1 MNGFSFLRFALDLAC
16 PEIERANSAVS
27 LLEQGTPMSDT
38 AFELG
43 YFDQAHL
50 TNSLKRFIGKRP
62 RKSLGKA
69 RLDSLRFFQDSV
81 LLLHYDCGRDG
92 ERQKENIMR
101 KVVVTEFMS
110 LDGIMEE
117 PRWTFKYWNDEIAK
131 FKGEESSASDTLLL
145 GRVTYQGF
153 AAAWPQSKDEG
164 ADYFNSV
171 RKYVVS
177 ETLEEP
183 LEWNNS
189 TLIKD
194 NIVEQITNLKQQ
206 DGKDIAVHGSA
217 TLVQTLMQHDLVDRY
232 RLLVYPVVVGKGK
245 RLFKEGI
252 PATLKLLES
261 QSFSSG
267 VVALVYE
274 PDRK

>member
-1 MNGFSFLRFALDLAC
+1 
-16 PEIERANSAVS
+16 
-27 LLEQGTPMSDT
+27 
-38 AFELG
+38 
-43 YFDQAHL
+43 
-50 TNSLKRFIGKRP
+50 
-62 RKSLGKA
+62 
-69 RLDSLRFFQDSV
+69 
-81 LLLHYDCGRDG
+81 
-92 ERQKENIMR
+92 MR
-101 KVVVTEFMS
+101 KVVVTEFIS
-110 LDGIMEE
+110 LDGVMEE
-117 PRWTFKYWNDEIAK
+117 PAWTFPYWNGEIAK
-131 FKGEESSASDTLLL
+131 FKGEESSASDALLL

-153 AAAWPQSKDEG
+153 AAAWPESKDEG

-177 ETLEEP
+177 KTLEEP

-194 NIVEQITNLKQQ
+194 NVVEEITKLKQQ

-217 TLVQTLMQHDLVDRY
+217 TLVQTLVQHDLVDRY
-232 RLLVYPVVVGKGK
+232 RLLAYPVIVGKGK
-245 RLFKEGI
+245 RLFKEGTT
-252 PATLKLLES
+252 ATLKLLES

>member
-1 MNGFSFLRFALDLAC
+1 
-16 PEIERANSAVS
+16 
-27 LLEQGTPMSDT
+27 
-38 AFELG
+38 
-43 YFDQAHL
+43 
-50 TNSLKRFIGKRP
+50 
-62 RKSLGKA
+62 
-69 RLDSLRFFQDSV
+69 LRFFQDLV
-81 LLLHYDCGRDG
+81 LLLHYDCGTYS

-101 KVVVTEFMS
+101 KIVVTEFMS
-110 LDGIMEE
+110 LDGVMEE

-131 FKGEESSASDTLLL
+131 FIGEESFASDALLL

-164 ADYFNSV
+164 ANYFNSV
-171 RKYVVS
+171 RKYVIS

-183 LEWNNS
+183 LEWHNS
-189 TLIKD
+189 TLIID
-194 NIVEQITNLKQQ
+194 NIVEEITNLKQQ
-206 DGKDIAVHGSA
+206 DGQDIAVHGSA

-245 RLFKEGI
+245 RLFEEGI

-267 VVALVYE
+267 VVALIYE
-274 PDRK
+274 PDRE